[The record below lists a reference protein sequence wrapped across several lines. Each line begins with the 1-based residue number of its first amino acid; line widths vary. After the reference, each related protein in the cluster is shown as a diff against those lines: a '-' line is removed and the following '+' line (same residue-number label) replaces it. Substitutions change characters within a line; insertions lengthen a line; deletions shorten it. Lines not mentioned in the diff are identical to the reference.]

1 VHYLLD
7 FIFDWVSYTAS
18 TNGGHDMVDRT
29 QAAQALA
36 KCIAYKACGKPA
48 EARQWFLI
56 LTDLLG
62 FKVTAVEG

>member
-1 VHYLLD
+1 
-7 FIFDWVSYTAS
+7 
-18 TNGGHDMVDRT
+18 MVDRT